1 MIERASHWAP
11 ILMLAPLLVAQGVY
25 VRRATPRLPE
35 PPGPREGEA
44 GVSGPLLRL
53 LIVGDSAAA
62 GVGASA
68 QAHALS
74 GRLIDELQ
82 RDHRV
87 SWRLLAQSGVDAR
100 GLAALLRDSTAASYD
115 VAVVSIGVNDVTG
128 RVGLVQWRRH
138 LDEIV
143 ALLRLRFEIGH
154 ILFSPLPPMHRFSAL
169 PQPLRWALGRRA
181 RRFDRAL
188 SAWVGTQARCQHLRF
203 EFPLQREMLAADGFH
218 PGEPAYLAWAAA
230 VASEVRRQPR
240 GV

>member
-1 MIERASHWAP
+1 MIERATHWAP
-11 ILMLAPLLVAQGVY
+11 ILLLAPLLVAQGVY

-44 GVSGPLLRL
+44 GANGPPLRL

-62 GVGASA
+62 GVGASV
-68 QAHALS
+68 QARALS
-74 GRLIDELQ
+74 GRLIEELQ

-87 SWRLLAQSGVDAR
+87 SWRLLAQSGIDAR
-100 GLAALLRDSTAASYD
+100 GLVGMLSESAAAQFD

-128 RVGLVQWRRH
+128 RVALGQWQRR
-138 LDEIV
+138 LEEIV
-143 ALLRLRFEIGH
+143 ALLRSRFAVRQ

-188 SAWVGTQARCQHLRF
+188 ATWLGTQAQCQHLRF
-203 EFPLQREMLAADGFH
+203 EFPLRREMLAADGFH
-218 PGEPAYLAWAAA
+218 PGEPAYAAWAAA
-230 VASEVRRQPR
+230 VASAVRRQT
-240 GV
+240 